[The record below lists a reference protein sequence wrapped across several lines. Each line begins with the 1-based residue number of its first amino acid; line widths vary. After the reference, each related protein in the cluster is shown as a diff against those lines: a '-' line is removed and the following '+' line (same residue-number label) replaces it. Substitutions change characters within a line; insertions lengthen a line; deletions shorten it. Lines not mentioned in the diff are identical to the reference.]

1 MAKQFEQRKLVS
13 FTMKSLLYT
22 QVEILGMK
30 LAVPYVIL
38 LTTACLTTALGL
50 VLGRHSINIC

>member
-1 MAKQFEQRKLVS
+1 MAKQFEQRKVVS

-22 QVEILGMK
+22 QVEILSMK

-50 VLGRHSINIC
+50 APGRHSINIC